1 MKIEILF
8 KIIVERSFQS
18 FNQKEIQSEIQS
30 SKTDQKLILL
40 LVTTNLN
47 QEVNLSKEPENP
59 TIRFQRKVLK
69 LDPPH
74 KSPNRLT
81 ILSIIPLTSK
91 RRICLK
97 SVSKFMRQQ
106 AQVWV
111 EMQKVFSI
119 SIKRNKLKQLM
130 QSKRVQRNH
139 QNQRR
144 ILL

>member
-30 SKTDQKLILL
+30 SKTGQKLILL
-40 LVTTNLN
+40 LVTTSLN
-47 QEVNLSKEPENP
+47 QEVNQSKEHENL
-59 TIRFQRKVLK
+59 TIHSPRKLRK
-69 LDPPH
+69 HDPPH

-81 ILSIIPLTSK
+81 ILSIILLISK

-97 SVSKFMRQQ
+97 SVSKFTRPQ

-139 QNQRR
+139 QN
-144 ILL
+144 

>member
-74 KSPNRLT
+74 KSQNRLT
-81 ILSIIPLTSK
+81 ILFIIPLTSK

-97 SVSKFMRQQ
+97 LVSKFTKPQ

-111 EMQKVFSI
+111 EMQKVFLI

-139 QNQRR
+139 QN
-144 ILL
+144 